1 MELASGPD
9 GDGLMKR
16 ARFTEEQIISV
27 LPLLNGERGGRSV
40 KGETRHA
47 QTESLLVVEHGEDFR
62 QSLYPLR
69 GVGGIA
75 DDAFTVRL
83 RPAG

>member
-1 MELASGPD
+1 
-9 GDGLMKR
+9 MKR

-27 LPLLNGERGGRSV
+27 LPLPHGERGGRSV
-40 KGETRHA
+40 KGETRHAHRHAHRHA